1 MASVKIK
8 DVDIYYEI
16 HGTGEPLV
24 LIAGLATDSQ
34 SWLPI
39 IDDLAKKYQVVV
51 FDNRGVGRTKPMDAK
66 TSIRQ
71 MADDCIG
78 LIKSLGFSSV
88 NLLGH
93 SMGGM
98 IALDCAIRY
107 PEYFS
112 KLIVASSSAVNTQRN
127 TILFDD
133 WITYLNDEMKPELWF
148 RNLFYW
154 IFSKRFFED
163 EETLKTAI
171 QMSIDYPYPQSRLAY
186 KNQVNAIKEF
196 NCCEKL
202 SGIKPKT
209 LIVNG
214 EEDILFSPDESYS
227 ILKTIPGAKFSFIEG
242 VAHSIHM
249 EKPVEFVKVIED
261 FLKNI

>member
-1 MASVKIK
+1 MSTIK
-8 DVDIYYEI
+8 VNDINIYYEI
-16 HGTGEPLV
+16 HGAGEPLV
-24 LIAGLATDSQ
+24 LVAGLATDSQ

-39 IDDLAKKYQVVV
+39 INDLAKKYQVVV
-51 FDNRGVGRTKPMDAK
+51 FDNRGVGRTKPMDAE
-66 TSIRQ
+66 TSISQ
-71 MADDCIG
+71 MADDCVG
-78 LIKSLGFSSV
+78 LINKLGLSSV

-112 KLIVASSSAVNTQRN
+112 KLIVASSSAFNTQRN
-127 TILFDD
+127 TLLFDD

-154 IFSKRFFED
+154 IFSRRFFENK
-163 EETLKTAI
+163 EALKTAI
-171 QMSIDYPYPQSRLAY
+171 QMSIDYPYPQSKSAY
-186 KNQVNAIKEF
+186 LNQVNAIKEF
-196 NCCEKL
+196 NCSEEL

-214 EEDILFSPDESYS
+214 EEDMLFSPDESYS

-242 VAHSIHM
+242 AAHSIFM
-249 EKPVEFVKVIED
+249 EKPTEFVKVVKD
-261 FLKNI
+261 FLMNT

>member
-1 MASVKIK
+1 MPTIK
-8 DVDIYYEI
+8 VDDVDIYYEI
-16 HGTGEPLV
+16 HGKGEPLV

-39 IDDLAKKYQVVV
+39 LNNLAIKYQVII
-51 FDNRGVGRTKPMDAK
+51 FDNRGVGRTKPMDAE

-71 MADDCIG
+71 MADDCVG
-78 LIKSLGFSSV
+78 LINSLGFSKV

-98 IALDCAIRY
+98 VALDCAIRY
-107 PEYFS
+107 PDHFPN
-112 KLIVASSSAVNTQRN
+112 LILASTSAVNTQRN
-127 TILFDD
+127 TLLFDD
-133 WITYLNDEMKPELWF
+133 WVTYLDDGMKSELWF

-171 QMSIDYPYPQSRLAY
+171 QMSIDYPYPQSKVAY
-186 KNQVNAIKEF
+186 KNQLNAIREF
-196 NCCEKL
+196 NCLKEL
-202 SGIKPKT
+202 TNIKSKT

-214 EEDILFSPDESYS
+214 EEDMLFSPDESYG

-242 VAHSIHM
+242 AAHSIFM
-249 EKPVEFVKVIED
+249 EKPTEFVKVVKD
-261 FLKNI
+261 FLMNT